1 MIKKILNLY
10 NLFVLFLCS
19 MIVASGLYLL
29 IKTLIKS
36 STVIGGFISFI
47 SIVYNYLC
55 VISFFIIQHG
65 WYVYII
71 ELLIMLICG
80 LMMHKFPL
88 TESIVFV
95 VIQGLWFV
103 INKSY
108 NRFIY
113 NTLDNVKVDIDTI
126 KKTVVALNNE
136 PSVAILNVGS
146 VVCSILLIAL
156 CLRCVQRVLTY
167 FCQQKGE

>member
-19 MIVASGLYLL
+19 MIVAGGLYLL

-36 STVIGGFISFI
+36 STVIGGF
-47 SIVYNYLC
+47 
-55 VISFFIIQHG
+55 ISFFIIQHG

-126 KKTVVALNNE
+126 KRTVVALNNE

-146 VVCSILLIAL
+146 VVCSILLIAV
-156 CLRCVQRVLTY
+156 CLRCVQKVLTY
-167 FCQQKGE
+167 YCQQKGE